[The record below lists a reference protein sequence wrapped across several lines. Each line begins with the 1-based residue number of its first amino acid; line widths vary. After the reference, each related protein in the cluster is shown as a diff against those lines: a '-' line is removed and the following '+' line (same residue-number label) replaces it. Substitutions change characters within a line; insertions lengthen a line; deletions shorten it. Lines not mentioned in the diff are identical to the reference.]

1 VEEGVNK
8 REKASSFTPQG
19 KVLYKQAQGPWKEAQ
34 KNHRKIIGQGQDD
47 LLIELG
53 DRKSRLKSNFWVY
66 TCIRILKSTII
77 KVRH

>member
-34 KNHRKIIGQGQDD
+34 KKHRKIIGQGQDD

-53 DRKSRLKSNFWVY
+53 DR
-66 TCIRILKSTII
+66 
-77 KVRH
+77 

>member
-1 VEEGVNK
+1 MEQATVSRALKSLIWDGYIAVEEGVNK

-53 DRKSRLKSNFWVY
+53 DR
-66 TCIRILKSTII
+66 
-77 KVRH
+77 